1 METTEVVAGNCADD
15 PLYIPAVER
24 VRDTLSSR
32 GHLYIGDCKMA
43 ALATR
48 AHLAQGDDYYLCPL
62 SATQL
67 NSEQL
72 ESLLEPVWKKTQE
85 LTTIDYDA
93 RQRKNRKDRRRL

>member
-24 VRDTLSSR
+24 VRETLSSR

-48 AHLAQGDDYYLCPL
+48 AHLASGGDYYLCPL

-72 ESLLEPVWKKTQE
+72 ESLVEPVWNETQE
-85 LTTIDYDA
+85 LTAIA
-93 RQRKNRKDRRRL
+93 ICSF